1 MGLTTFVNYS
11 NKALQAYKVGALL
24 PGRLSQEY
32 KFNNHGSVTISTIT
46 TVPYGNYTRSGVSRY
61 GTPAELQDTSQTL
74 TCTQDKAFAVTIDKG
89 NAKDQNYL
97 KTAGKAVAL
106 QIKEQGIPMVDTY
119 GFSQLVA
126 NAGHTN
132 TNASALTKATVIKAV
147 LDAGEYMDENEVPQ
161 EGRTLFVCPATYNL
175 IKQAPEW
182 VGVEAL
188 GKKALGAGVVGEID
202 GVTVVKVPS
211 TRLGSKVNFILV
223 HRDAGCLPIKIEE
236 TRIHQDPPGING
248 ALIEGRQYYDCF
260 VFTARANGVYVDM
273 NP

>member
-74 TCTQDKAFAVTIDKG
+74 TCSQDKAFAVTIDKG

-119 GFSQLVA
+119 GFAQLVA
-126 NAGHTN
+126 NAGHVN
-132 TNASALTKATVIKAV
+132 TNANALTKATVIKAV
-147 LDAGEYMDENEVPQ
+147 LDAGEYMDEHEVPQ
-161 EGRTLFVCPATYNL
+161 EGRTFFVSPATYNL
-175 IKQAPEW
+175 IKLAPEW

-211 TRLGSKVNFILV
+211 VRLGSKVNFILV

-260 VFTARANGVYVDM
+260 VFTARANGVYVDK

>member
-1 MGLTTFVNYS
+1 MALTTFVNYS

-74 TCTQDKAFAVTIDKG
+74 TCSQDKAFAVTIDKG

-119 GFSQLVA
+119 GFAQLVA

-132 TNASALTKATVIKAV
+132 TNANALTKATVIKAV
-147 LDAGEYMDENEVPQ
+147 LDAGEYMDEHEVPQ
-161 EGRTLFVCPATYNL
+161 EGRTLFVSPATYNL
-175 IKQAPEW
+175 IKLAPEW

-211 TRLGSKVNFILV
+211 TRLGSKVNFVLV
-223 HRDAGCLPIKIEE
+223 HRDAACLPIKLEE

-260 VFTARANGVYVDM
+260 VLTARANGVYVDM